1 MAVQH
6 YFQNCSLFVCFFSP
20 LICDQESTANSFKE
34 KTEKQT
40 RQTLC
45 HSHKTLKIEL
55 ASWWKNISNSSQ
67 KKLQSA
73 YWYRGAD
80 RAGRTACLPEVNNVP
95 LASDSG
101 EDVMCSLW
109 DTPQWT
115 FTPSLGACSWETR
128 CQLRVLKSL
137 KCVCHRIFQCKPGRD
152 AAISPN
158 RWSSEVAL
166 LVSVLDTEHFV
177 PRFVH
182 LEHTVSLEAQADK
195 WGVLLC
201 VVSASCFS
209 SMISSGP
216 WSGSLSSFN
225 ILASGIWVGLQWY
238 LFSQGSCVPQ
248 CLSSWRS
255 RLILQLPGA
264 KWWLRE
270 VLLGVLHSTVS
281 VPKGDVLILVIFYIL
296 FQ

>member
-1 MAVQH
+1 
-6 YFQNCSLFVCFFSP
+6 
-20 LICDQESTANSFKE
+20 
-34 KTEKQT
+34 
-40 RQTLC
+40 
-45 HSHKTLKIEL
+45 
-55 ASWWKNISNSSQ
+55 
-67 KKLQSA
+67 
-73 YWYRGAD
+73 
-80 RAGRTACLPEVNNVP
+80 
-95 LASDSG
+95 
-101 EDVMCSLW
+101 MCSLW

-128 CQLRVLKSL
+128 CQLHVLKSL
-137 KCVCHRIFQCKPGRD
+137 QCVCHRIFQCKPGRD

-158 RWSSEVAL
+158 RWSLEVAL

-248 CLSSWRS
+248 WVVGE
-255 RLILQLPGA
+255 GA
-264 KWWLRE
+264 SYCNF
-270 VLLGVLHSTVS
+270 LGPSDGWGRCS
-281 VPKGDVLILVIFYIL
+281 LVCYTALWVCQKVMF
-296 FQ
+296 